1 LPLIAIVEDLHP
13 IPAGPDVAIGIV
25 DHHDVDI
32 LRNGGDSFGD
42 HVADRGDHDH
52 RLAGDRRGGGG
63 RRDDR
68 LPVTARMVDPWR
80 EESRPEDHGGLRRSK
95 RSATRVAGCEEGRR
109 TTGACVERRCRHP
122 LVSRTRATFDAWET
136 ARSTGIRPAPYHRGE
151 AMRVTVVCGALASN
165 GIARPW
171 ILAQLLSRHH
181 DVEAIGALRR
191 GEEIWPGLADY
202 PWQAVPV
209 DGTPSDVRRLEAAI
223 TGEVV

>member
-1 LPLIAIVEDLHP
+1 
-13 IPAGPDVAIGIV
+13 PA
-25 DHHDVDI
+25 
-32 LRNGGDSFGD
+32 
-42 HVADRGDHDH
+42 
-52 RLAGDRRGGGG
+52 RR
-63 RRDDR
+63 
-68 LPVTARMVDPWR
+68 
-80 EESRPEDHGGLRRSK
+80 
-95 RSATRVAGCEEGRR
+95 
-109 TTGACVERRCRHP
+109 
-122 LVSRTRATFDAWET
+122 
-136 ARSTGIRPAPYHRGE
+136 TGIRPAPYHRGE

-223 TGEVV
+223 TGEVVVAYGIRLLSFGAALLSRWHPRVGR